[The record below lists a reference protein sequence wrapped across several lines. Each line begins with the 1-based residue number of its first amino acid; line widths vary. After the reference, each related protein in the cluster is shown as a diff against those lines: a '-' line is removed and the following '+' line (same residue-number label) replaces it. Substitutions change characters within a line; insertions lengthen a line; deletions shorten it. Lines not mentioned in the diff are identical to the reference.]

1 MSTEKKYIE
10 WDLEKFKAGWPAEWS
25 GSPARFIAH
34 IPDADEYS
42 RLAWL
47 VEGVLYA
54 STDSGTCMYRSP
66 LRLLER
72 TIDPHPDNKDGL
84 YRDQIGDGWR
94 IKGHG
99 EKLGPADEIWS
110 DGRWG
115 KRDQHKLHPG
125 NTRTYRTRD
134 PLPEPAF
141 KVGDRVVNTQG
152 EKGEVVKVDPM
163 LGNSAVRV
171 RYDDGTFGTYT
182 MDGTVRFTDNSAAIT
197 KLTTRTVPLGP
208 EDIVLGKTVV
218 RPYDGA
224 PENLA
229 TSRGVH
235 GIICGV
241 THFTWQDLRDAAEI
255 SHDHGATWQKA
266 EKEVEG

>member
-10 WDLEKFKAGWPAEWS
+10 WDLEKFKQGWPAEWS

-54 STDSGTCMYRSP
+54 STDSGTGVYRSP
-66 LRLLER
+66 LRLLAREL
-72 TIDPHPDNKDGL
+72 DPHPDNKDGL

-99 EKLGPADEIWS
+99 EPVKPQDQVWHRDKLSWEARTYPAAP
-110 DGRWG
+110 
-115 KRDQHKLHPG
+115 LCG
-125 NTRTYRTRD
+125 NTYRTRD
-134 PLPEPAF
+134 PMPEPAF
-141 KVGDRVVNTQG
+141 KVGDRVRHNDG
-152 EKGEVVKVDPM
+152 EI
-163 LGNSAVRV
+163 
-171 RYDDGTFGTYT
+171 
-182 MDGTVRFTDNSAAIT
+182 GTVIKSDSKVTVRWSDVPVTYDPDGSGFFT

-218 RPYDGA
+218 RACEGQPEILVIGRDEAGIGDA
-224 PENLA
+224 PMRLSWE
-229 TSRGVH
+229 T
-235 GIICGV
+235 
-241 THFTWQDLRDAAEI
+241 LRTRYEI
-255 SHDHGATWQKA
+255 SFNHGVTWQKA